1 MNHFDPASDL
11 LASSGE
17 MRIAEAWWNKMSTK
31 IDLIQIELRKPV
43 ATTKA
48 AAERARSLK
57 EMFNS
62 LNQNEAVDMA
72 NVLLTIEKDGKRLE
86 APLNFRR
93 LSRALRLD
101 LMLILVSKIGT
112 QSSEDLRKFI
122 TDGSHPFHAGLL
134 LMFPGSEFSQ
144 RQKLVQSLTVGVP
157 TGVPTVTLEFRNAGP
172 FSIDNEAPA
181 LTHPT
186 NRPPNKLGV
195 LDTLARNQMEIRGN
209 LRGHRPDAEYS
220 VDRWIESK
228 RFERK
233 SGTWQITEYIPAWAN
248 DNTHNGDED
257 MHADHDHIFSI
268 DTPGF
273 DSPISTLSSAV
284 SSDTTELAI
293 MMNAVEQFFVRIAK
307 GDLQD
312 LGSLS
317 WLNIFWAE
325 KINGRWQRKPKWN
338 MIKTGEIT
346 NLSTIKNPEDAGL

>member
-1 MNHFDPASDL
+1 
-11 LASSGE
+11 
-17 MRIAEAWWNKMSTK
+17 MSTT
-31 IDLIQIELRKPV
+31 IDQIQIELRKPV
-43 ATTKA
+43 ATMRA
-48 AAERARSLK
+48 AADRATQLK
-57 EMFNS
+57 QLFNS
-62 LNQNEAVDMA
+62 LGQNEAVDMS

-112 QSSEDLRKFI
+112 QSAGELRNFI
-122 TDGSHPFHAGLL
+122 TDAKHPFHLGLL

-157 TGVPTVTLEFRNAGP
+157 TGVPTITLEFRNAGP
-172 FSIDNEAPA
+172 FSGDNEAPM
-181 LTHPT
+181 LMDPKK
-186 NRPPNKLGV
+186 RPPNKLGV
-195 LDTLARNQMEIRGN
+195 LDSLARNQMEIRGN
-209 LRGHRPDAEYS
+209 LRGHRPDAEYA

-233 SGTWQITEYIPAWAN
+233 SGKWQITDLSPAWTN
-248 DNTHNGDED
+248 DNTHHGDED

-273 DSPISTLSSAV
+273 DFPISTLSSAV
-284 SSDTTELAI
+284 SSDTTELVT
-293 MMNAVEQFFVRIAK
+293 MMNAVEQFTVRIAK
-307 GDLQD
+307 GAVQE

-317 WLNIFWAE
+317 WLDIFWAE

-338 MIKTGEIT
+338 MITTGQIA
-346 NLSTIKNPEDAGL
+346 NLSAINSPEDAVL